1 MKRHL
6 LSNLG
11 NFQLNALF
19 SAFALVVIL
28 PVKAQTLGVSSK
40 KLEVPTGGET
50 GFERVD
56 PEPSGITFINTLG
69 ELTGAS
75 NRWGVDARYFFLWSG
90 FLKSSLPESGELEV
104 STHAHPID
112 GGASRT
118 PNSRCRVC
126 RH

>member
-75 NRWGVDARYFFLWSG
+75 NRVLFNGAGVALGDVDGDSMPDIFFCGLDS
-90 FLKSSLPESGELEV
+90 
-104 STHAHPID
+104 
-112 GGASRT
+112 
-118 PNSRCRVC
+118 
-126 RH
+126 